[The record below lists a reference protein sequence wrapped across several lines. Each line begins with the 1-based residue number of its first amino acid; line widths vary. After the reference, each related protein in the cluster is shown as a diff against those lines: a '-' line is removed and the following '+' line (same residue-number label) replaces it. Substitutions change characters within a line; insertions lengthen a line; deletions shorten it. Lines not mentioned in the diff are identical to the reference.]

1 MLKFVICITTL
12 VPAMF
17 AIAADSSVSVA
28 KDGQTLIIKRK
39 QDGKTELLN
48 VIERC
53 GVPAVGEPKI
63 RNVYTSDTQVQIT
76 YGKHCAAV
84 LSLTTSQFSCSG
96 CD

>member
-53 GVPAVGEPKI
+53 GVPAAL
-63 RNVYTSDTQVQIT
+63 
-76 YGKHCAAV
+76 HCAAV